1 MAAAATPQAS
11 GFLSSVACFKDHDA
25 WFIAGECK
33 PVFERPLRDEH
44 DEHSVSK
51 QSKTFANK
59 LPFLFP
65 IYF

>member
-1 MAAAATPQAS
+1 MAAATTPWAS
-11 GFLSSVACFKDHDA
+11 GILSSVTCFKDHDA

-33 PVFERPLRDEH
+33 PVFEKSLRDEH

-59 LPFLFP
+59 LLFLFP
-65 IYF
+65 IYL